1 MPIDY
6 FSFIFLFI
14 FVYSEI
20 KKNPIRHID
29 TISVIIDIVG
39 EIFMS
44 RQIIA
49 TIAFNKHP
57 INAIK
62 AAVLK
67 FVIFFF

>member
-1 MPIDY
+1 MKD
-6 FSFIFLFI
+6 IFQA
-14 FVYSEI
+14 
-20 KKNPIRHID
+20 D

-39 EIFMS
+39 EIFIS

-62 AAVLK
+62 DAVLK
-67 FVIFFF
+67 LVTLILFSY